1 MPVMSQQAR
10 ELFEFGPFRIDRQD
24 RLLLRD
30 ARPLHLPPKAVEILI
45 LLLENAGHVVDKD
58 RLISTAWPDT
68 FVEEANLAQNISL
81 LRKTL
86 GDEAERPAFIE
97 TIPKRGYRFVAP
109 VRLAGGGGE
118 TVVVRDTARVAAADR
133 SEEPAAPQRAAG
145 RRRIILLAG
154 AALAAG
160 LAASFWIG
168 RRPAPVPSADVR
180 SIAVLPLVPLGPQK
194 EDYIGLGMADAVIT
208 KLANIRQITVRPTS
222 AVRRYASGER
232 DLRAIGRELGVD
244 AVLEGSIQQ
253 SGDRF
258 RITVQLLDVRS
269 GATVWTG
276 KFDEALP
283 SLFALQDAISEE
295 VAQALALR
303 LTSEEKRRLAQRYT
317 QNPEAYQ
324 LYLKGRFHW
333 NKRSEE
339 GLKRAIDHFNGA
351 IEKDPLYALAYA
363 GLADCY
369 NLFNNYDLY
378 PATESGPRAK
388 AAALK
393 ALQLDP
399 DLAEAHTALALAQ
412 EVYDYDQEASERSY
426 RRAIELNPNYS
437 TAHHWYGLYLVQMG
451 RTQPAL
457 SELQRARELDP
468 LSLPINVGVAWAHY
482 FARDNDKAMDHS
494 LRNLE
499 LADTFWPSR
508 LVLGWAYEQKGRHA
522 EAEQEFTRALELS
535 EGSTLPLA
543 SLGHLYAVTGKREK
557 AREVLAQLDRRA
569 RDRYVSAYFRA
580 AIYTGLGDRERALA
594 WLEKAYE
601 ERAYWLISIK
611 VNPWFDPLRSEP
623 RFQRVQ
629 ERIGFPQS

>member
-1 MPVMSQQAR
+1 MPQQAR
-10 ELFEFGPFRIDRQD
+10 ELYEFGPFRLDRLD

-30 ARPLHLPPKAVEILI
+30 QRPVHLPPKAVEILI
-45 LLLENAGHVVDKD
+45 LLLEDAGHVVHKD
-58 RLISTAWPDT
+58 RLMSAVWPDT
-68 FVEEANLAQNISL
+68 FVEEANLAQNVSL

-86 GDEAERPAFIE
+86 GDEAEDPVFIE

-109 VRLAGGGGE
+109 VSKAGGGAGMVPALTE
-118 TVVVRDTARVAAADR
+118 QPTAG
-133 SEEPAAPQRAAG
+133 PAAEGLREETSVPQRARG
-145 RRRIILLAG
+145 RRG
-154 AALAAG
+154 ALVLGGTALVIG
-160 LAASFWIG
+160 LASYLWIG
-168 RRPAPVPSADVR
+168 RRPPPAASADVR
-180 SIAVLPLVPLGPQK
+180 SIAVLPFTPLGPQK
-194 EDYIGLGMADAVIT
+194 EDYIGLGMADALIT

-222 AVRRYASGER
+222 AVRRYASGDR
-232 DLRAIGRELGVD
+232 DLRAVGRELGVD

-253 SGDRF
+253 SGDGL
-258 RITVQLLDVRS
+258 RITMQLLDVRS

-276 KFDEALP
+276 KFDAALP
-283 SLFALQDAISEE
+283 SLFALQDAVSEE

-303 LTSEEKRRLAQRYT
+303 LTTEEKRRLARRHT
-317 QNPEAYQ
+317 ENPEAYQ

-333 NKRSEE
+333 NKRTEE
-339 GLKRAIDHFNGA
+339 GLKKAVDHFNGA
-351 IEKDPLYALAYA
+351 IERDPLYALAYA

-378 PATESGPRAK
+378 PATQSGPRAK
-388 AAALK
+388 AAALR
-393 ALQLDP
+393 ALELDP
-399 DLAEAHTALALAQ
+399 DLAEAHTSLALAQ
-412 EVYDYDQEASERSY
+412 EVYDFDQEASERSY

-457 SELQRARELDP
+457 AELKRAQELDP

-482 FARDNDKAMDHS
+482 FARDNDKAMDYS

-499 LADTFWPSR
+499 LAEDFWPSR

-522 EAEQEFTRALELS
+522 EAERELTRAMELS

-543 SLGHLYAVTGKREK
+543 SLGHLYAVTGQREK
-557 AREVLAQLDRRA
+557 ARDVLTQLDRRG
-569 RDRYVSAYFRA
+569 RHRYVSPYFRA
-580 AIYTGLGDRERALA
+580 AIYAGMGDQERAVT

-611 VNPWFDPLRSEP
+611 VNPWFDPLRSDP
-623 RFQRVQ
+623 RFQSVQ
-629 ERIGFPQS
+629 QRIGFPQT